1 MTRYFEYGAIFVLL
15 FAGLLMLLYRVEF
28 LKNLRNAL
36 IRARISID
44 EQDRQTKVLRRKNLR
59 DFEKK
64 NTLWL
69 SIEKQ
74 IEYSGLRLRF
84 PSFSAGKLIVINVVV
99 TGLLYWIAMVLFGL
113 PAALLVPVIFL
124 FAEFMLLEILKSRNL
139 KMTDEE
145 LPKLLDFLGNYSLTS
160 GELMSIFS
168 QISRY
173 LKEPLRSALEEC
185 EAESRITGDM
195 NMALISM
202 AERIEHPQFKQLVR
216 NLEITARY
224 SADFKALVADSRR
237 SMREYLSQNRD
248 RKGML
253 REAGINMGL
262 LLIMSVIVLLIVNLL
277 IGGGVTE
284 ILFTT
289 FVGRCAVGGM
299 VFILILFMSQVF
311 KLNK

>member
-1 MTRYFEYGAIFVLL
+1 
-15 FAGLLMLLYRVEF
+15 
-28 LKNLRNAL
+28 
-36 IRARISID
+36 
-44 EQDRQTKVLRRKNLR
+44 
-59 DFEKK
+59 
-64 NTLWL
+64 
-69 SIEKQ
+69 
-74 IEYSGLRLRF
+74 
-84 PSFSAGKLIVINVVV
+84 
-99 TGLLYWIAMVLFGL
+99 
-113 PAALLVPVIFL
+113 
-124 FAEFMLLEILKSRNL
+124 MLLEILKSRNL

-289 FVGRCAVGGM
+289 FVGRCAIGGM

>member
-1 MTRYFEYGAIFVLL
+1 MTRYFEYGAIFALL

-74 IEYSGLRLRF
+74 IEYSGLRLRL

-289 FVGRCAVGGM
+289 FVGRCAIGGM